1 MINTSPEPM
10 SNWAASVAEDV
21 AVFAGLW
28 VALNYPWLFLALL
41 AVFIGLM
48 IWLLPKLWRGIK
60 TVFGA
65 LARWIGGRGDDSVKT
80 PRIEPPREGN
90 AAG

>member
-1 MINTSPEPM
+1 M

-28 VALNYPWLFLALL
+28 LALNYPWLFLGLL
-41 AVFIGLM
+41 VVFVGLM

-65 LARWIGGRGDDSVKT
+65 FARWIGGRGDDDVKT